1 MKPRS
6 CWSVLAKKA
15 KDDEELAQQ
24 AQTQA
29 RQRVEQLQASRQR
42 MDDLLNDY
50 KRRALENQTKLQ
62 SMADATNNRQFML
75 QLQELVNRVDK
86 DLVAALAAY
95 ERAKQALLQA
105 THQRMKMETMQDK
118 DLQAV
123 RQWQRQ
129 REQKEMDTLG
139 LTLYNLKA

>member
-6 CWSVLAKKA
+6 CWAVLAKKA
-15 KDDEELAQQ
+15 KDEEEDAQH
-24 AQTQA
+24 AQTEA
-29 RQRVEQLQASRQR
+29 RKKVESLQASRQR

-50 KRRALENQTKLQ
+50 KRRALENQTKLH
-62 SMADATNNRQFML
+62 SMADASNNRQFML

-95 ERAKQALLQA
+95 DRAKLALLQA

-123 RQWQRQ
+123 QQWQRK
-129 REQKEMDTLG
+129 REQKEMDSLG

>member
-86 DLVAALAAY
+86 DLMAALAAF

-123 RQWQRQ
+123 QQWQRK

>member
-1 MKPRS
+1 
-6 CWSVLAKKA
+6 
-15 KDDEELAQQ
+15 
-24 AQTQA
+24 
-29 RQRVEQLQASRQR
+29 

-50 KRRALENQTKLQ
+50 KRRALENQSKLH

-75 QLQELVNRVDK
+75 HLQELVNRVDK
-86 DLVAALAAY
+86 DLVAALAAHD
-95 ERAKQALLQA
+95 RAKMALLQA

-118 DLQAV
+118 DLDVVQ
-123 RQWQRQ
+123 QWQRK

>member
-6 CWSVLAKKA
+6 CWAVLAKKA
-15 KDDEELAQQ
+15 KDEEEDAQH
-24 AQTQA
+24 AQTEA
-29 RQRVEQLQASRQR
+29 RKKVESLQASRQR

-50 KRRALENQTKLQ
+50 KRRALQNQTKLH
-62 SMADATNNRQFML
+62 SMADASNNRQFML
-75 QLQELVNRVDK
+75 QLQELVSRVDK

-95 ERAKQALLQA
+95 DRAKLALLQA

-123 RQWQRQ
+123 QQWQRK
-129 REQKEMDTLG
+129 REQKEMDSLG

>member
-6 CWSVLAKKA
+6 CWAVLAKKA
-15 KDDEELAQQ
+15 KDEEEDAQH
-24 AQTQA
+24 AQTEA
-29 RQRVEQLQASRQR
+29 RKKVESLQASRQR

-50 KRRALENQTKLQ
+50 KRRALENQTKLH
-62 SMADATNNRQFML
+62 SMADASNNRQFML
-75 QLQELVNRVDK
+75 QLQELVSRVDK

-95 ERAKQALLQA
+95 DRAKLALLQA

-129 REQKEMDTLG
+129 REQKEMDSLG
-139 LTLYNLKA
+139 LTLYNLTA

>member
-6 CWSVLAKKA
+6 CWSVLTKKA
-15 KDDEELAQQ
+15 KDDEEVALQ
-24 AQTQA
+24 AQTEA
-29 RQRVEQLQASRQR
+29 RKRVEHLQASRQR

-50 KRRALENQTKLQ
+50 KRRALENQAKLH
-62 SMADATNNRQFML
+62 SMADTTNNRQFML
-75 QLQELVNRVDK
+75 QLQELVSRVDK

-95 ERAKQALLQA
+95 ERAKQVLLQA

-118 DLQAV
+118 DLAAV
-123 RQWQRQ
+123 QQWHRQ
-129 REQKEMDTLG
+129 REQKEMDALG

>member
-6 CWSVLAKKA
+6 CWAVLAKKA
-15 KDDEELAQQ
+15 KDEEEDAQH
-24 AQTQA
+24 AQTEA
-29 RQRVEQLQASRQR
+29 RKKVESLQASRQR

-50 KRRALENQTKLQ
+50 KRRALQNQTKLH
-62 SMADATNNRQFML
+62 SMADASNNRQFML

-95 ERAKQALLQA
+95 DRAKLALLQA

-123 RQWQRQ
+123 QQWQRK
-129 REQKEMDTLG
+129 REQKDMDSLG